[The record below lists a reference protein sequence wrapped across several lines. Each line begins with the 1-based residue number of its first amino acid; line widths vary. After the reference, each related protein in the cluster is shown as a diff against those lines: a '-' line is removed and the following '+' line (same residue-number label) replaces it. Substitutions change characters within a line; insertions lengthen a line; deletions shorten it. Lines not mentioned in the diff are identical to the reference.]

1 MVSTIDRLAD
11 KYFPFARKLRRQL
24 HQHPETAFEERE
36 TSKLLQ
42 DHLAPLGLLITR
54 KVASTG
60 FTALLKG
67 DPNGKV
73 AALRADMDALPVNE
87 ETGLPYRSKTK
98 GKMHACG
105 HDAHMSIAVGT
116 AYILSDI
123 RSDLKG
129 SVKFIFQPAEETPP
143 GGAIAM
149 IEEGVLRS
157 PDVDAIF
164 GLHVDPDI
172 PVGKIGIRDG
182 VMMAGVVDF
191 DLTVK
196 GKGGHAARPDKCIDA
211 IVVAANVV
219 TQLQNIVSRRT
230 DPLEPVVLTF
240 GKISGGSARN
250 VIAGEVTLS
259 GTMRSLSNKTMARMK
274 KLIENTC
281 KHVTKASNAGFEI
294 DYFTSYPPLINDES
308 VNRYYRNAA
317 QELYGKR
324 SVVEIAS
331 PLMASEDFAR
341 FLEHIPGAMMR
352 LGVRNSKTDAIYP
365 WHHNRFNIDEDA
377 IGIGMAVCSKAIY
390 DFLES

>member
-24 HQHPETAFEERE
+24 HQHPEAAFEERE

-42 DHLAPLGLLITR
+42 DHLAPLGLLITK

-87 ETGLPYRSKTK
+87 ETGLPYRSKIK

-116 AYILSDI
+116 ACILSDI

-259 GTMRSLSNKTMARMK
+259 GTMRSLSSKTMARMK

-281 KHVTKASNAGFEI
+281 KHVTRASNAGFEI